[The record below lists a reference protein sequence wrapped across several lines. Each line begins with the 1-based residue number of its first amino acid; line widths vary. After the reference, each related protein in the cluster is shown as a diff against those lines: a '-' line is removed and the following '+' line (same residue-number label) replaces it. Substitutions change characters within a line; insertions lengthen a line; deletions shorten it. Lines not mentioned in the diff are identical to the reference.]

1 MSTSANVEGRLRQ
14 AVDSLP
20 RGLRDHILRVEVE
33 SARLAERHGVDVQ
46 RAKISALGHDLVRHK
61 SDEELLHLAADYD
74 FSPDEVEQ
82 NTPILVHGPVAARIL
97 SVDFGMSDGDVL
109 AGVDCHSTARADMAP
124 IEKVLFL
131 ADKIEPHKLE
141 RSPDWRVVYDLAED
155 DLDAGLLRFLDLQL
169 EQAVRR
175 SWLVH
180 RRSLEARN
188 QLLIL
193 NNGGGLGS
201 E

>member
-1 MSTSANVEGRLRQ
+1 MATSTSIEERLRQ

-20 RGLRDHILRVEVE
+20 AGLRAHILRVEKE
-33 SARLAERHGVDVQ
+33 SARLAGRHGIDLK
-46 RAKISALGHDLVRHK
+46 RAKIAALGHDLVRHM
-61 SDEELLHLAADYD
+61 SDDELLQLASAYD
-74 FSPDEVEQ
+74 LEPDDVER
-82 NTPILVHGPVAARIL
+82 NSPILVHGPVAARIL
-97 SVDFGMSDGDVL
+97 SVDFGLHDTDVL

-124 IEKVLFL
+124 LEKVLFL

-141 RSPDWRVVYDLAED
+141 RSPDWRAVYDLAEN

-169 EQAVRR
+169 EQSVER

-188 QLLIL
+188 QLL
-193 NNGGGLGS
+193 NRNRQHNP